1 MFQIPDWEDSVPSSD
16 IKFDVTTS
24 KYKSKNGSTNIDH
37 AKNVDTKNNTIIQQN
52 GLPKSNKKKNGNEIF
67 SNGKTLNHKRPL
79 SSNKQMEKN
88 ESPHKSD
95 THTNIMG
102 RFVRLKPPNDLVE
115 QMVGSKNPKSNNIKQ
130 KNKHNTMDN
139 KRKSDKLKTMQTS
152 PKQPLT
158 KIKQKDV
165 DLNESFDQSLDTD
178 QLDEVIINAKKRK
191 LNSFN
196 NKEEKD
202 VVEMFTQSSK
212 PLSKKKEAIKNMLH
226 KVGQRNTIHVNGNSL
241 RERMLQR
248 LKAAQFR
255 YINEKL
261 YTSSGSDAVRLFKE
275 DPDAFK
281 TYHQGYQQQV
291 KKWPVNP
298 IDLIVQRISKMP
310 KTHFIA
316 DMGCGEAV
324 LSKRVPQKVRS
335 FDLVSFNSNVEVC
348 DIAHTPLLASSMD
361 VAVYCLALMGTDL
374 TQYLVEAN
382 RVLKTGGYLLI
393 AEVESRFDNVDTF
406 IAEVQKIGFSLKT
419 VDKNNQVFYF
429 MEFTKI
435 REAPKKSKLP
445 HLTLKPCL
453 YKKR

>member
-1 MFQIPDWEDSVPSSD
+1 MFQIPDWEDSVPSSN

-24 KYKSKNGSTNIDH
+24 KYKKKHGSKNNDH
-37 AKNVDTKNNTIIQQN
+37 ATKVDTKHNSIIQHN
-52 GLPKSNKKKNGNEIF
+52 GHPKSNKKQNVDEILL
-67 SNGKTLNHKRPL
+67 NGKTLNLKRPL
-79 SSNKQMEKN
+79 SNKQIEKN
-88 ESPHKSD
+88 KSPHKSD
-95 THTNIMG
+95 TNIMG
-102 RFVRLKPPNDLVE
+102 RFVRLKPPNNLAE
-115 QMVGSKNPKSNNIKQ
+115 QTVGRKSNHIKQ
-130 KNKHNTMDN
+130 KNKLNTMDN
-139 KRKSDKLKTMQTS
+139 KEESDKVKSIQIS
-152 PKQPLT
+152 PKHPLT
-158 KIKQKDV
+158 KINDKDV
-165 DLNESFDQSLDTD
+165 DLNENLDQSLDTD

-196 NKEEKD
+196 TKEEKD
-202 VVEMFTQSSK
+202 VVEMFTESSK
-212 PLSKKKEAIKNMLH
+212 PLSKKKAVLKNMLL
-226 KVGQRNTIHVNGNSL
+226 KVGQRNSIQVNGNSL

-261 YTSSGSDAVRLFKE
+261 YTSSGSDAVRLFQE

-310 KTHFIA
+310 RTHLIA

-324 LSKRVPQKVRS
+324 LSKRVAQKVRS

-406 IAEVQKIGFSLKT
+406 VAEVQKIGFSLKKM
-419 VDKNNQVFYF
+419 DKNNQVFYF

-445 HLTLKPCL
+445 YLTLKPCL

>member
-24 KYKSKNGSTNIDH
+24 KYKKKHNSKNIDH
-37 AKNVDTKNNTIIQQN
+37 ATQVDTKNNSMIPHN
-52 GLPKSNKKKNGNEIF
+52 GLSKSNKNKNVDETLL
-67 SNGKTLNHKRPL
+67 NGKILNYKRPL

-95 THTNIMG
+95 IHSNIMG
-102 RFVRLKPPNDLVE
+102 RFVRLKPPNNLAE
-115 QMVGSKNPKSNNIKQ
+115 QTVVSKNLKSNNIKQ
-130 KNKHNTMDN
+130 KKMQNTMNN
-139 KRKSDKLKTMQTS
+139 KRESDKLKTIQIS

-158 KIKQKDV
+158 KINNNDV

-202 VVEMFTQSSK
+202 VVEMFTESSK
-212 PLSKKKEAIKNMLH
+212 PLSKKKAVIKNMLL
-226 KVGQRNTIHVNGNSL
+226 KVGHRNTVQVNGNSL

-261 YTSSGSDAVRLFKE
+261 YTSSGSDAVRLFQE

-310 KTHFIA
+310 RTHLIA

-324 LSKRVPQKVRS
+324 LSKRVAQKVRS
-335 FDLVSFNSNVEVC
+335 FDLVSFNSDVEVC
-348 DIAHTPLLASSMD
+348 DISHTPLLASSMD

-406 IAEVQKIGFSLKT
+406 IAEVQKIGFSLKM

-445 HLTLKPCL
+445 YLTLKPCL